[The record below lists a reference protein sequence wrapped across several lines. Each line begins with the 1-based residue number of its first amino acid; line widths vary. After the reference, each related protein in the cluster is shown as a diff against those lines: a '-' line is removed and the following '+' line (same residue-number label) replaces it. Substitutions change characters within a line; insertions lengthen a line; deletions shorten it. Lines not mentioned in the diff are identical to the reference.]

1 MNAYNQG
8 LEVKF
13 LLKNTCNSMK
23 NEMQDIELEYR
34 FLMEEMSTG
43 RAELPRCDFPPI
55 SLVDNIITF

>member
-23 NEMQDIELEYR
+23 NTCNSMKNEMQDLELEYML
-34 FLMEEMSTG
+34 LMEEMSTE
-43 RAELPRCDFPPI
+43 RAELP
-55 SLVDNIITF
+55 

>member
-23 NEMQDIELEYR
+23 NEMQGIELEYM
-34 FLMEEMSTG
+34 LIMEEMSTE
-43 RAELPRCDFPPI
+43 RVELP
-55 SLVDNIITF
+55 

>member
-23 NEMQDIELEYR
+23 NEMQDIELEYML
-34 FLMEEMSTG
+34 LMEEMSTE
-43 RAELPRCDFPPI
+43 RAELP
-55 SLVDNIITF
+55 